1 MGAKTMIKKNI
12 FAIGFLC
19 AVLVGC
25 ATAPEPPPEP
35 LEISDVQE
43 IEATVMAVD
52 ADSRILVL
60 RGPAGNE
67 FGFRVGPEVRNL
79 AQVEVGDILRVSYH
93 TGFVFSMAEPGM
105 AGADAAIGVGRAEEG
120 DRPAAMIGAT
130 TRQTIEI
137 LSVAPDGTAVSF
149 RDAGGIL
156 QSIDVPREEGQA
168 FARKL
173 SPGDLVDI
181 QYTEAIAVGVVS
193 AESDN

>member
-1 MGAKTMIKKNI
+1 MKKYI
-12 FAIGFLC
+12 LAPGLLF

-35 LEISDVQE
+35 LEVSEVQE

-67 FGFRVGPEVRNL
+67 SGFRVGPEVRNL
-79 AQVEVGDILRVSYH
+79 TQVEVGDILRVSYY
-93 TGFVFSMAEPGM
+93 TGFVFSMAEPGN
-105 AGADAAIGVGRAEEG
+105 AGADAAMAAGRADEG
-120 DRPAAMIGAT
+120 DRPAAMVGAT
-130 TRQTIEI
+130 TRETVEI

-149 RDAGGIL
+149 RDAGGLL
-156 QSIDVPREEGQA
+156 QSIDVRREEGQA

-173 SPGDLVDI
+173 SAGDLVDI
-181 QYTEAIAVGVVS
+181 QYTEAIAVGVIS
-193 AESDN
+193 AESDNE

>member
-1 MGAKTMIKKNI
+1 MIKKYL
-12 FAIGFLC
+12 FTIGLFC

-25 ATAPEPPPEP
+25 SSSPEP
-35 LEISDVQE
+35 LEVSDVQE

-52 ADSRILVL
+52 AEARLLVL

-67 FGFRVGPEVRNL
+67 SVIRVGPEVRNL
-79 AQVEVGDILRVSYH
+79 PQVEVGDILRVSFY
-93 TGFVFSMAEPGM
+93 TGFVFSIAEPGD
-105 AGADAAIGVGRAEEG
+105 AGTDAAIAVGHAEEG
-120 DRPAAMIGAT
+120 ERPGAMVGVT
-130 TRQTIEI
+130 TRQTVEI

-149 RDAGGIL
+149 RDADGLL
-156 QSIDVPREEGQA
+156 QSINVPREEGQA

-181 QYTEAIAVGVVS
+181 QYTEAIAVVVES